1 MAATTRRSSV
11 TAPTTAATTPVPA
24 GKPLPRWRLQV
35 LLASCFLITIII
47 AVRLVDLQ
55 VVRSNDLA
63 RKARLEIET
72 PTLLAPRRG
81 QISDASGTVLAMDV
95 ERQSLF
101 AVPPQVPAARKAEI
115 AVLIAGLT
123 DQPADQILSAL
134 RSDRQW
140 VRLARW
146 LEPEVAAQ
154 VAELEL
160 PGLWLVYE
168 PMRFYPQG
176 ISVAQVVGA
185 LNLNG
190 EGVSGIEA
198 YYDQLLRGTEG
209 RIEGEFDPNR
219 NPIATSLTRTL
230 PPQNGADLQLTI
242 DPFIQQ
248 VAEREL
254 QKAIDEQNADG
265 GTIIVLDPR
274 SGAILAMANWPFFDP
289 NRWQEYPPEVYGR
302 NPAIGTIYEPG
313 STFKMVT
320 AAVALSSGV
329 VTTTTTVDDPGWVV
343 RYGQVL
349 RNFDAAPHGPLTLAG
364 MIYYSSNVA
373 ALQFNEL
380 VGPETFYRVLT
391 RFGFGQPTGVDL
403 AGEESGIVNF
413 YGSAGYNPLTF
424 LTNAYGQGISVTPLQ
439 LVQAAGAIANDGV
452 MMRPYVVQQIC
463 RNNACVST
471 EPQVV
476 ARPVTPDVARAV
488 REMMVE
494 SANHYA
500 PVIWGPRTGNWS
512 DQWLVPGYRVGAK
525 TGTASI
531 PLPGGG
537 YDPVYTIG
545 SVLGIAPVDEPRF
558 VVLVKIDR
566 PKKDTLGVLTAIP
579 VYYNVVEQ
587 LLRYAHIPPDRSL
600 VSPGQP

>member
-1 MAATTRRSSV
+1 
-11 TAPTTAATTPVPA
+11 
-24 GKPLPRWRLQV
+24 LQV

-176 ISVAQVVGA
+176 ISAAQIVGA

-219 NPIATSLTRTL
+219 NPIATSLARTL
-230 PPQNGADLQLTI
+230 HQVSRLEEYQEMADMFWQLSRQALETEIFPQ
-242 DPFIQQ
+242 
-248 VAEREL
+248 
-254 QKAIDEQNADG
+254 
-265 GTIIVLDPR
+265 
-274 SGAILAMANWPFFDP
+274 
-289 NRWQEYPPEVYGR
+289 
-302 NPAIGTIYEPG
+302 
-313 STFKMVT
+313 
-320 AAVALSSGV
+320 
-329 VTTTTTVDDPGWVV
+329 VTT
-343 RYGQVL
+343 
-349 RNFDAAPHGPLTLAG
+349 
-364 MIYYSSNVA
+364 
-373 ALQFNEL
+373 
-380 VGPETFYRVLT
+380 
-391 RFGFGQPTGVDL
+391 
-403 AGEESGIVNF
+403 
-413 YGSAGYNPLTF
+413 
-424 LTNAYGQGISVTPLQ
+424 Q
-439 LVQAAGAIANDGV
+439 LPWLGRQ
-452 MMRPYVVQQIC
+452 MRLC
-463 RNNACVST
+463 
-471 EPQVV
+471 
-476 ARPVTPDVARAV
+476 
-488 REMMVE
+488 
-494 SANHYA
+494 
-500 PVIWGPRTGNWS
+500 
-512 DQWLVPGYRVGAK
+512 
-525 TGTASI
+525 
-531 PLPGGG
+531 
-537 YDPVYTIG
+537 
-545 SVLGIAPVDEPRF
+545 
-558 VVLVKIDR
+558 
-566 PKKDTLGVLTAIP
+566 
-579 VYYNVVEQ
+579 
-587 LLRYAHIPPDRSL
+587 
-600 VSPGQP
+600 

>member
-1 MAATTRRSSV
+1 MAATTRRTTSNASATAV
-11 TAPTTAATTPVPA
+11 TPPVGRLA
-24 GKPLPRWRLQV
+24 RWRLQA
-35 LLASCFLITIII
+35 LLISCVVM
-47 AVRLVDLQ
+47 AVIVAARLVDLQ
-55 VVRSNDLA
+55 VVRSQELA
-63 RKARLEIET
+63 SKARLEIET

-81 QISDASGTVLAMDV
+81 QITDANGTVLAMDV

-101 AVPPQVPAARKAEI
+101 AIPPQVPAERKAEI
-115 AVLIAGLT
+115 ALLIAGLT
-123 DQPADQILSAL
+123 GAPAEPILSAL

-154 VAELEL
+154 VAELKL
-160 PGLWLVYE
+160 PGLRLVYE

-176 ISVAQVVGA
+176 MSAAQVVGA

-190 EGVSGIEA
+190 EGISGIEA

-209 RIEGEFDPNR
+209 RVEGEFDPAR
-219 NPIATSLTRTL
+219 NPIATSLSRTL
-230 PPQNGADLQLTI
+230 PPQDGANLQLTI

-254 QKAIDEQNADG
+254 KQAIDEQNADG

-274 SGAILAMANWPFFDP
+274 TGAILAMASWPFFDP

-302 NPAIGTIYEPG
+302 NPAIGTVYEPG
-313 STFKMVT
+313 STFKMFT
-320 AAVALSSGV
+320 ASAALSSGA

-343 RYGQVL
+343 RYGRTL
-349 RNFDAAPHGPLTLAG
+349 RNFDGAPRGSLTLAG
-364 MIYYSSNVA
+364 MLYYSSNVA

-380 VGPETFYRVLT
+380 TGPEAFYRTLT

-413 YGSAGYNPLTF
+413 YGGAGYNPLTF
-424 LTNAYGQGISVTPLQ
+424 LINAYGQAISVTPLQ
-439 LVQAAGAIANDGV
+439 LVQAAAAIANDGV
-452 MMRPYVVQQIC
+452 MMQPYVVQRIC
-463 RNNACVST
+463 RGNDCVQT
-471 EPQVV
+471 QPQV
-476 ARPVTPDVARAV
+476 AGKPIEPEVARAV
-488 REMMVE
+488 REMLVE
-494 SANHYA
+494 AANHYA
-500 PVIWGPRTGNWS
+500 PVIWGPRTGNWR

-537 YDPVYTIG
+537 YDPTYTIG

-579 VYYNVVEQ
+579 VYYNVVDQ
-587 LLRYAHIPPDRSL
+587 LLRYAHVPPDRSL

>member
-320 AAVALSSGV
+320 AAAALSSGV

-579 VYYNVVEQ
+579 IYYNVVEQ

>member
-11 TAPTTAATTPVPA
+11 TTPTTAATTPVPA

-176 ISVAQVVGA
+176 ISAAQIVGA

-219 NPIATSLTRTL
+219 NPIATSLARTL
-230 PPQNGADLQLTI
+230 PPQDGADLQLTI

-254 QKAIDEQNADG
+254 QQAIDEQNADG

-320 AAVALSSGV
+320 AAAALSSGV
-329 VTTTTTVDDPGWVV
+329 VTTTTTVDDPGWVI
-343 RYGQVL
+343 RYGQTL

-413 YGSAGYNPLTF
+413 YGSAGYSPLTF

-463 RNNACVST
+463 RNNECVRT

>member
-81 QISDASGTVLAMDV
+81 QISDASGAVLAMDV

-320 AAVALSSGV
+320 AAAALSSGV

-579 VYYNVVEQ
+579 IYYNVVEQ

>member
-11 TAPTTAATTPVPA
+11 TTPTTAATTPVPA

-320 AAVALSSGV
+320 AAAALSSGV

-579 VYYNVVEQ
+579 IYYNVVEQ

>member
-11 TAPTTAATTPVPA
+11 TTPTTAATTPVPA

-123 DQPADQILSAL
+123 DQPADQMLSAL

-154 VAELEL
+154 IADLEL
-160 PGLWLVYE
+160 PGIWLVYE

-176 ISVAQVVGA
+176 ISAAQVVGA

-219 NPIATSLTRTL
+219 NPIATSLARTL
-230 PPQNGADLQLTI
+230 PPQDGADLQLTI

-254 QKAIDEQNADG
+254 KRAIDEQNADG

-320 AAVALSSGV
+320 AAAALSSGL

-343 RYGQVL
+343 RYGQTL

-463 RNNACVST
+463 RNNECVRT

>member
-11 TAPTTAATTPVPA
+11 TTPTTAATTPVPA
-24 GKPLPRWRLQV
+24 GKPLSRWRLQV
-35 LLASCFLITIII
+35 LLIGCFLITTIIT
-47 AVRLVDLQ
+47 VRLVDLQ

-176 ISVAQVVGA
+176 ISAAQVVGA

-198 YYDQLLRGTEG
+198 YYDQLLRGIEG
-209 RIEGEFDPNR
+209 RIEGEFDPDR
-219 NPIATSLTRTL
+219 NPIATSLARTL
-230 PPQNGADLQLTI
+230 PPQNGADVQLTI

-254 QKAIDEQNADG
+254 QQAIDEQDADG

-320 AAVALSSGV
+320 AAAALSSGV
-329 VTTTTTVDDPGWVV
+329 VTTTTTVNDPGWVV

-413 YGSAGYNPLTF
+413 YGSAGYNPLTL

-463 RNNACVST
+463 RNNECVRT
-471 EPQVV
+471 APQVV
-476 ARPVTPDVARAV
+476 ARPVTSEVARAV

-545 SVLGIAPVDEPRF
+545 SVLGIVPVDEPQF